1 MNWNQEITNDKS
13 LQADLNSFCNNYGI
27 SGLKQAMRLYAD
39 MQQKYIC
46 KTKSSMSKI
55 SIGDI
60 YYLEIREHDIS
71 VHTQHGIYHKY
82 GTLNKELEFLAPYG
96 FLKCNQSC
104 IVSLSKIRTTIH
116 DDIILINGSKL
127 HMSRNYATKVL
138 WELHRKNSSFK

>member
-1 MNWNQEITNDKS
+1 MKLYTDMHQEY
-13 LQADLNSFCNNYGI
+13 LC
-27 SGLKQAMRLYAD
+27 R
-39 MQQKYIC
+39 
-46 KTKSSMSKI
+46 TKSSVSKI

-71 VHTQHGIYHKY
+71 VHTHYGVYHKY

-104 IVSLSKIRTTIH
+104 IVSLNKIRTTAH
-116 DDIILINGSKL
+116 DDIILVNGTKL
-127 HMSRNYATKVL
+127 HMSRNYAAKVL

>member
-13 LQADLNSFCNNYGI
+13 LQADLNSFCNSYGI

-46 KTKSSMSKI
+46 RTKSSMSKI

-127 HMSRNYATKVL
+127 HMSRNYAAKVL